1 MAFSPSAAC
10 KNLIF
15 LSKDGEKET
24 NCLQQLFKHVD
35 FITTQI
41 RNFPYK
47 LRGNLHLKA
56 KLENRIAQEP
66 KRASSASKECYL
78 NFT

>member
-1 MAFSPSAAC
+1 MAFKPSAAC

-15 LSKDGEKET
+15 SSKDGEKET

-35 FITTQI
+35 FIKTQI

-47 LRGNLHLKA
+47 
-56 KLENRIAQEP
+56 
-66 KRASSASKECYL
+66 
-78 NFT
+78 